1 MRLHSLDL
9 VNFRKFRKPLS
20 VSGFTG
26 GLNIVVEPNE
36 TGKSTLL
43 EALRAAFFIR
53 YSAKTELV
61 RSYCPFGDDVAPKVS
76 VSFEIAGQQWQVEK
90 QFLKS
95 PYIRL
100 TGPTG
105 RIESDR
111 AEDQLQTLLEFEKGN
126 NRGSDPE
133 TRGALGLLWVE
144 QATALSVEAP
154 NRLVRDNI
162 RSALKAEVGTVL
174 GGRRFELV
182 RAQVE
187 VAYAAFR
194 TPKSGKSTG
203 KLAEAEAFLV
213 RARERREAAE
223 ATFCMYE
230 QALSSLEEARTA
242 KRLVDR
248 DLADPEQAQ
257 RLQKLNDDLKIAE
270 TAQLRLSTASARYAE
285 AEAAVRSGEQ
295 QLAALDSAT
304 RAVERC
310 TAALAKA
317 NAALGQQREVS
328 AAAVSVVTDKR
339 TALKDIRERR
349 AAAETAVDRARSVL
363 TWRAR
368 ATAIARARVQ
378 LAEVQRL
385 ESAITKR
392 EEVADAQIDNKAL
405 TALAALDRKAT
416 EARALFEAGAV
427 AIDVELMAD
436 TSLSIDGKPVAA
448 GRHEIVRP
456 TEIQL
461 DRVAKLVV
469 TPPSVGGLSAEATL
483 RSAADALADMLKSL
497 GVESYSGAVTRSE
510 QARAALQD
518 IAAFKRQIETLCPG
532 DASIGLQPGVAALK
546 ELLADNPTQGATA
559 TDEDET
565 DLPSL
570 EASLLA
576 VREEESAAIAVLDA
590 AQTMLHDAE
599 KLLVQLQTERTGA
612 ERDVMLANQHL
623 EVLQSENGRETIE
636 TTLATAREEFA
647 RRLETLEQAKQA
659 AGSLDADRIRKGV
672 ANIERE
678 RVRGQEERLELVARI
693 SSLEAII
700 ASDGP
705 KGLAGLAAE
714 ARDLEE
720 AASAHLTRLQHEAD
734 TLELL
739 RATLRDVGDEASR
752 TFLGPITRRAARYVE
767 RVLPGS
773 DLAFDEEM
781 GLSAITRGGIDEA
794 CGDLSRGT
802 QEQLAVLTRLAFADL
817 LLDKGAPVSLILD
830 DPLVYSDDGRF
841 EAMTDILTEAAQRMQ
856 VILLTCRAKAFRHV
870 AAHRITISGDLTS
883 RGSSSL

>member
-53 YSAKTELV
+53 HSAKTELV

-76 VSFEIAGQQWQVEK
+76 VSFEIAAQRWQVEK

-100 TGPTG
+100 TGPNG
-105 RIESDR
+105 RVEGDP
-111 AEDQLQTLLEFEKGN
+111 AEDQLQTLLGFEKGN

-162 RSALKAEVGTVL
+162 RSALEAEVGTVL

-182 RAQVE
+182 RTQVE
-187 VAYAAFR
+187 EAYASFR
-194 TPKSGKSTG
+194 TPRSGKSTG
-203 KLAEAEAFLV
+203 RLAEAEASLV
-213 RARERREAAE
+213 RARERREATE
-223 ATFCMYE
+223 ATFRIYE

-257 RLQKLNDDLKIAE
+257 RLQKLRSDLKIAE

-285 AEAAVRSGEQ
+285 ADAAVRSGEQ
-295 QLAALDSAT
+295 QLAAFDSAT
-304 RAVERC
+304 QAVEHSS
-310 TAALAKA
+310 AALAKA
-317 NAALGQQREVS
+317 NTALGQQHEAS
-328 AAAVSVVTDKR
+328 AVAASVVTAKR
-339 TALKDIRERR
+339 TALNDIRERR
-349 AAAETAVDRARSVL
+349 ATAETAVEQARSAL
-363 TWRAR
+363 NRRAR
-368 ATAIARARVQ
+368 ATAMERARVQ
-378 LAEVQRL
+378 LAEAQRL
-385 ESAITKR
+385 EGAIVEK
-392 EEVADAQIDNKAL
+392 EKVARTQIDKKAL

-416 EARALFEAGAV
+416 ETRVLFEAGAV
-427 AIDVELMAD
+427 AIDIELMSD
-436 TSLSIDGKPVAA
+436 TSLRIDDKPVAA

-456 TEIQL
+456 TEIRL
-461 DRVAKLVV
+461 DQVAKLIV
-469 TPPSVGGLSAEATL
+469 TPPSAGGLSAEANL
-483 RSAADALADMLKSL
+483 RSAADALADMLKGL
-497 GVESYSGAVTRSE
+497 NVESYSVAVTRSE

-518 IAAFKRQIETLCPG
+518 IAALKRQIEALCPG
-532 DASIGLQPGVAALK
+532 DASIGLQPGAVALK
-546 ELLADNPTQGATA
+546 ELLANNPPEATSA
-559 TDEDET
+559 ADENEA

-576 VREEESAAIAVLDA
+576 VREEESAAIAVLDT

-612 ERDVMLANQHL
+612 ERDAMLANQHL
-623 EVLQSENGRETIE
+623 DALQSEKGREAID
-636 TTLATAREEFA
+636 TTLAATREELA
-647 RRLETLEQAKQA
+647 RRLETLEQVKQA
-659 AGSLDADRIRKGV
+659 AGSLDVDRIRKGI
-672 ANIERE
+672 ANMERE
-678 RVRGQEERLELVARI
+678 QVRGQEERLELVARI
-693 SSLEAII
+693 ASLEAVI
-700 ASDGP
+700 ANDGP

-714 ARDLEE
+714 ARDLEQ

-739 RATLRDVGDEASR
+739 RNTLRDVGDEASR

-870 AAHRITISGDLTS
+870 AAHRITITEALG
-883 RGSSSL
+883 

>member
-1 MRLHSLDL
+1 M
-9 VNFRKFRKPLS
+9 S

-53 YSAKTELV
+53 HSAKTELV

-76 VSFEIAGQQWQVEK
+76 VSFEIAEQQWQVEK

-105 RIESDR
+105 RIESDT
-111 AEDQLQTLLEFEKGN
+111 AEDQLQTLLGFEKGN
-126 NRGSDPE
+126 NRGSDHE

-162 RSALKAEVGTVL
+162 RSALEAEVGTIL
-174 GGRRFELV
+174 GGRRFERV
-182 RAQVE
+182 NAHVE
-187 VAYAAFR
+187 EAYAAFR

-203 KLAEAEAFLV
+203 RLAEAEASLA

-223 ATFCMYE
+223 ATFRIYE

-248 DLADPEQAQ
+248 DLTDPEQAQ
-257 RLQKLNDDLKIAE
+257 RLQKLSDDLKIAE
-270 TAQLRLSTASARYAE
+270 TAQLRLSTASARCAE

-295 QLAALDSAT
+295 QLAAFVSAT
-304 RAVERC
+304 QAVERC
-310 TAALAKA
+310 SAALAKA

-339 TALKDIRERR
+339 TALNDIRERR
-349 AAAETAVDRARSVL
+349 ATAETTVDRARSAL
-363 TWRAR
+363 TRRAR
-368 ATAIARARVQ
+368 ATAIERARVQ

-385 ESAITKR
+385 ERA
-392 EEVADAQIDNKAL
+392 VAEKEKVSGAQIDKKAL
-405 TALAALDRKAT
+405 TALSALDRKAT

-427 AIDVELMAD
+427 AIDIELMAD
-436 TSLSIDGKPVAA
+436 ISLSIDGKPVAA

-461 DRVAKLVV
+461 DQVAKLVV
-469 TPPSVGGLSAEATL
+469 TPPSAGGLSVEANL
-483 RSAADALADMLKSL
+483 RTATDALTDMLKSL
-497 GVESYSGAVTRSE
+497 GVESYSVAITRSE

-518 IAAFKRQIETLCPG
+518 VAALKRQIEALCPG
-532 DASIGLQPGVAALK
+532 DASLGLQPGVAALK
-546 ELLADNPTQGATA
+546 ELLADNPAEGTSAA
-559 TDEDET
+559 DEEEN

-576 VREEESAAIAVLDA
+576 IREEESAAIAVLDA

-612 ERDVMLANQHL
+612 ERDAMLANQHL
-623 EVLQSENGRETIE
+623 GALQSEQSREAME
-636 TTLATAREEFA
+636 ATLVTVREEFA
-647 RRLETLEQAKQA
+647 RRSEALEQAKQA
-659 AGSLDADRIRKGV
+659 VGGFDADHIRKGI

-678 RVRGQEERLELVARI
+678 QVRGQEERLELVARI
-693 SSLEAII
+693 ASLETVI

-714 ARDLEE
+714 ARDIEQ

-734 TLELL
+734 SLELL
-739 RATLRDVGDEASR
+739 RTTLRDVGDEASR

-767 RVLPGS
+767 RLLPGS
-773 DLAFDEEM
+773 DLSFDEEL

-841 EAMTDILTEAAQRMQ
+841 EAMTDILTEAAERMQ

-870 AAHRITISGDLTS
+870 AAHRISISEDFH
-883 RGSSSL
+883 

>member
-1 MRLHSLDL
+1 MRLQSLDL
-9 VNFRKFRKPLS
+9 VNFRKFRMPLS

-53 YSAKTELV
+53 HSAKTELV

-76 VSFEIAGQQWQVEK
+76 ISFEIAGQQWQVEK

-100 TGPTG
+100 TGPSG
-105 RIESDR
+105 RIESDP
-111 AEDQLQTLLEFEKGN
+111 AEDQLQTLLGFEKGN
-126 NRGSDPE
+126 SRGSDPE

-162 RSALKAEVGTVL
+162 RNALEAEVGTVL
-174 GGRRFELV
+174 GGRRFEV
-182 RAQVE
+182 VKAQVE
-187 VAYAAFR
+187 EAYAAFR

-203 KLAEAEAFLV
+203 RLAEAEASLA
-213 RARERREAAE
+213 RARERREGAE
-223 ATFCMYE
+223 ATFRTYE

-248 DLADPEQAQ
+248 DLADPEQAE

-270 TAQLRLSTASARYAE
+270 TAQLRLSTASARCAE
-285 AEAAVRSGEQ
+285 AEAAVRSSEQ
-295 QLAALDSAT
+295 QLATLDSAMQ
-304 RAVERC
+304 AVERC
-310 TAALAKA
+310 AAALAKA
-317 NAALGQQREVS
+317 NAALSQQREAS

-339 TALKDIRERR
+339 VALKDIRERR
-349 AAAETAVDRARSVL
+349 ATAEATVDRVRSVL
-363 TWRAR
+363 ARRAR
-368 ATAIARARVQ
+368 TTAIERARVQ
-378 LAEVQRL
+378 LVEIQRL
-385 ESAITKR
+385 ESAIR
-392 EEVADAQIDNKAL
+392 EKKKVADAQIDKKVL
-405 TALAALDRKAT
+405 TTLAALDRKAT

-427 AIDVELMAD
+427 AIDIELMAEA
-436 TSLSIDGKPVAA
+436 SLNIDGKPSTA

-461 DRVAKLVV
+461 DKVAKLRV
-469 TPPSVGGLSAEATL
+469 TPPSAGGLSAEANL
-483 RSAADALADMLKSL
+483 RSAADALVDMLKGL
-497 GVESYSGAVTRSE
+497 GVENYSVAVTRSE

-518 IAAFKRQIETLCPG
+518 IAALERQVEALCPG

-546 ELLADNPTQGATA
+546 ELLADNPTAA
-559 TDEDET
+559 VSAVDEEET
-565 DLPSL
+565 DLLSL

-599 KLLVQLQTERTGA
+599 KLLVQLQTECTGT
-612 ERDVMLANQHL
+612 ERDAMLANQHL
-623 EVLQSENGRETIE
+623 EALQSENGREAIA

-647 RRLETLEQAKQA
+647 RRLEALEQAKQA
-659 AGSLDADRIRKGV
+659 ADSLDVDRIRKGIS
-672 ANIERE
+672 NIERE
-678 RVRGQEERLELVARI
+678 QMRGREERLALVARI
-693 SSLEAII
+693 ASLEAVI

-714 ARDLEE
+714 ARDLEQ
-720 AASAHLTRLQHEAD
+720 AAMAHLARLQHEAD

-739 RATLRDVGDEASR
+739 RTTLRDVGDEASR

-781 GLSAITRGGIDEA
+781 GLSSITRGGIDEV

-841 EAMTDILTEAAQRMQ
+841 EVMTDILTEAAQRMQ

-870 AAHRITISGDLTS
+870 AAHRIMIDGNLTS
-883 RGSSSL
+883 SDISSR

>member
-1 MRLHSLDL
+1 MRLQSLDL

-20 VSGFTG
+20 VSGFAG

-100 TGPTG
+100 TGPAG
-105 RIESDR
+105 RIESDP
-111 AEDQLQTLLEFEKGN
+111 AEDQLQTLLGFEKGN

-133 TRGALGLLWVE
+133 TRGTLGLLWVE

-162 RSALKAEVGTVL
+162 RNALEAEVGTVL

-182 RAQVE
+182 RVQVE
-187 VAYAAFR
+187 KAYAGFR

-203 KLAEAEAFLV
+203 RLAEAEASLA

-223 ATFCMYE
+223 ATFRTYE

-270 TAQLRLSTASARYAE
+270 TVQFRLSTASARCAE
-285 AEAAVRSGEQ
+285 AEAAVCSGEQ
-295 QLAALDSAT
+295 QLAAFDGAM

-310 TAALAKA
+310 VAALAKA
-317 NAALGQQREVS
+317 NAALSQQREAS

-339 TALKDIRERR
+339 AALNDIRERR
-349 AAAETAVDRARSVL
+349 ATAEATVDRARSAL
-363 TWRAR
+363 IRRAR
-368 ATAIARARVQ
+368 TTAIERARGQ
-378 LAEVQRL
+378 LVEVQHL
-385 ESAITKR
+385 ESAINEKKK
-392 EEVADAQIDNKAL
+392 VADAQIDKKVL
-405 TALAALDRKAT
+405 TTLAALDRRAT

-427 AIDVELMAD
+427 AIDIELMAES
-436 TSLSIDGKPVAA
+436 SLNIDGKPSAA

-461 DRVAKLVV
+461 DKVAKLRV
-469 TPPSVGGLSAEATL
+469 TPPSVGGLSAEANL
-483 RSAADALADMLKSL
+483 RSAADALADMLKGL
-497 GVESYSGAVTRSE
+497 GVENYSVAVTRSE

-518 IAAFKRQIETLCPG
+518 IAALERQVEALCPG
-532 DASIGLQPGVAALK
+532 DASIGLQPGVATLK
-546 ELLADNPTQGATA
+546 ELLADNLTEAVSA
-559 TDEDET
+559 ADEEET

-612 ERDVMLANQHL
+612 ERNAMLANQHL
-623 EVLQSENGRETIE
+623 EALQSENGREAIE
-636 TTLATAREEFA
+636 TTLATAREEFS
-647 RRLETLEQAKQA
+647 RRSEALEQAKQA
-659 AGSLDADRIRKGV
+659 AGGLDVDRTRKSI
-672 ANIERE
+672 ANIVRE
-678 RVRGQEERLELVARI
+678 QVRGQEERLELVARI
-693 SSLEAII
+693 ASLEAVI

-714 ARDLEE
+714 AQDLEQ

-734 TLELL
+734 ILELL
-739 RATLRDVGDEASR
+739 RTTLHDVGDEASR

-767 RVLPGS
+767 RVLPGG
-773 DLAFDEEM
+773 DLAFNEEM
-781 GLSAITRGGIDEA
+781 GLSAIRRGGIDEA

-870 AAHRITISGDLTS
+870 AAHRITIAGDL
-883 RGSSSL
+883 G